1 MSHINTIR
9 TPIASVVRAQL
20 PEFVREDY
28 PTFVAFVEAYY
39 EFLQNQGVDLT
50 SFRDIDKTL
59 ESFIA
64 EFRKELSYN
73 LPSIVEDER
82 FLLSR
87 IRDQYLS
94 KGSEASYKLLFKLLY
109 GKNVRILYPAEQRL
123 IPSDGNWNQNTTIF
137 VKVLFGDVS
146 VIEGKTVEIEQADSI
161 LRVGI
166 KKNERLTGDIN
177 NIQFVGEDLYE
188 LFLDKKIY
196 GNINIGDL
204 IRYKDLFKAEVLATT
219 STVKIYSGGSGFRV
233 GQVFELKSGTGF
245 GTLIKATKVSAT
257 GALRNIQVIKYGIN
271 YPFNFTTSILPTN
284 SITSKTDADVD
295 LGLSTIRI
303 NNGLN
308 DFIVGLEPK
317 LVVSENG
324 FINSVDYAQ
333 EVINGQLQFY
343 VDGTY
348 VGTILKE
355 FSFSNEE
362 TPVNSSPA
370 VIDVTL
376 GTLAVYPGYFETN
389 KGFLSD
395 SIYIQDSKYYQ
406 IYSYVVSID
415 ERLSSYKSAV
425 KTLIHPT
432 GVALFGE
439 FEISNSFDLSI
450 ELESLIKSLGLGFEE
465 PELFVTDAKTLIFF
479 KGLSS
484 PALVSTDNITDKLY
498 TTQKTDSV
506 TASDSTG
513 FLKTFS
519 TTKEN
524 SVTLSDSDFTASFG
538 LLLGTSQNIVDQIP
552 TLETGLNSLVSLQT
566 LEETNLVMRRNDI
579 DVFLNLPINSISTT
593 EFGYVVLDP
602 YEQGHYFEEI
612 YLNNR
617 DAIFSN

>member
-1 MSHINTIR
+1 MSQINTIR

-50 SFRDIDKTL
+50 EFRDIDKTL
-59 ESFIA
+59 ETFVA
-64 EFRKELSYN
+64 EFKKELSYN
-73 LPSIVEDER
+73 LPNIVEDER

-123 IPSDGNWNQNTTIF
+123 IPSDGNWNQNTTVF
-137 VKVLFGDVS
+137 VKVLFGDPS
-146 VIEGKTVEIEQADSI
+146 TIEGKTVEIEQADTI

-177 NIQFVGEDLYE
+177 NIQFVGENLYE

-196 GNINIGDL
+196 GAINIGDL
-204 IRYKDLFKAEVLATT
+204 IRYKDLFKAEVLPTT

-257 GALRNIQVIKYGIN
+257 GALLNIQVIKYGIN
-271 YPFNFTTSILPTN
+271 YPFDFTTSILPIN
-284 SITSKTDADVD
+284 SITSKTSAEVD
-295 LGLSTIRI
+295 LGLSTIRV
-303 NNGLN
+303 NNGVN

-324 FINSVDYAQ
+324 FINNVDY
-333 EVINGQLQFY
+333 ITPDY

-348 VGTILKE
+348 AGTILKE

-376 GTLAVYPGYFETN
+376 GTLALYPGYFETN

-432 GVALFGE
+432 GLALFGE
-439 FEISNSFDLSI
+439 FEISNNFDLSI

-465 PELFVTDAKTLIFF
+465 LELLVTDAKTLTFF

-484 PALVSTDNITDKLY
+484 PELVSSENITSKLFS
-498 TTQKTDSV
+498 TTKAHSV

-519 TTKEN
+519 TSKAN
-524 SVTLSDSDFTASFG
+524 SVTILDNDFTASFG
-538 LLLGTSQNIVDQIP
+538 LVLGHSQNIVDQIP
-552 TLETGLNSLVSLQT
+552 TLVTGLNSLVSLQT
-566 LEETNLVMRRNDI
+566 LEETSLVMRRNDI
-579 DVFLNLPINSISTT
+579 DAFLNLPIQNISTT

-602 YEQGHYFEEI
+602 YEEGNYFEEI

>member
-9 TPIASVVRAQL
+9 TPIASVVRAHL

-59 ESFIA
+59 ESFVA
-64 EFRKELSYN
+64 EFKKELSYN

-82 FLLSR
+82 FLLSH
-87 IRDQYLS
+87 IKDQYLS

-137 VKVLFGDVS
+137 VKVLFGDAS
-146 VIEGKTVEIEQADSI
+146 TIEGKTVEIEQADTI

-177 NIQFVGEDLYE
+177 NIQFVGENLYE

-245 GTLIKATKVSAT
+245 GTLIKATKVSST

-271 YPFNFTTSILPTN
+271 YPFDFTTSILPVN

-324 FINSVDYAQ
+324 FINNVDYITPA
-333 EVINGQLQFY
+333 Y

-348 VGTILKE
+348 AGTILKE

-439 FEISNSFDLSI
+439 FEISNNFDLSI

-465 PELFVTDAKTLIFF
+465 PELFVTDAKILTFF

-484 PALVSTDNITDKLY
+484 PELVSTENITNKLY
-498 TTQKTDSV
+498 TTLKTDSI

-538 LLLGTSQNIVDQIP
+538 LLLGTSQNIVDQPI
-552 TLETGLNSLVSLQT
+552 LQTGLNSLVSLQT
-566 LEETNLVMRRNDI
+566 LEETSLVIRRDLN
-579 DVFLNLPINSISTT
+579 VFLNLPINSISTT

-602 YEQGHYFEEI
+602 YEEGHYFEEI

>member
-9 TPIASVVRAQL
+9 TPIASVVRAHL

-59 ESFIA
+59 ESFVA
-64 EFRKELSYN
+64 EFKKELSYN

-82 FLLSR
+82 FLLSH
-87 IRDQYLS
+87 IKDQYLS

-137 VKVLFGDVS
+137 VKVLFGDAS
-146 VIEGKTVEIEQADSI
+146 TIEGKTVEIEQADTI

-177 NIQFVGEDLYE
+177 NIQFVGENLYE

-245 GTLIKATKVSAT
+245 GTLIKATKVSST

-271 YPFNFTTSILPTN
+271 YPFDFTTSILPVN

-324 FINSVDYAQ
+324 FINNVDYITPA
-333 EVINGQLQFY
+333 Y

-348 VGTILKE
+348 AGTILKE

-439 FEISNSFDLSI
+439 FEISNNFDLSI

-465 PELFVTDAKTLIFF
+465 PELFVTDAKILTFF

-484 PALVSTDNITDKLY
+484 PELVSTENITNKLY
-498 TTQKTDSV
+498 TTLKTDSI

-519 TTKEN
+519 TTKQN

-538 LLLGTSQNIVDQIP
+538 LLLGTSQNIVDQTI
-552 TLETGLNSLVSLQT
+552 LQTGLNSLVSLQT
-566 LEETNLVMRRNDI
+566 LEETSLVIRRDL

-602 YEQGHYFEEI
+602 YEEGHYFEEI

>member
-9 TPIASVVRAQL
+9 TPIASVVRSQL

-50 SFRDIDKTL
+50 EFRDIDKTL
-59 ESFIA
+59 ESFVT
-64 EFRKELSYN
+64 EFKKELSYN
-73 LPSIVEDER
+73 LPTIVEDER

-87 IRDQYLS
+87 IRDQYLA

-146 VIEGKTVEIEQADSI
+146 VIEGKTVEIEQADTI

-196 GNINIGDL
+196 GAIDIGDL
-204 IRYKDLFKAEVLATT
+204 IRYKDLFKAEILSTT

-233 GQVFELKSGTGF
+233 GQVFELKSGSGF

-257 GALRNIQVIKYGIN
+257 GALLNIQVIKYGIN
-271 YPFNFTTSILPTN
+271 YPFDFTTSILPSN
-284 SITSKTDADVD
+284 SITSKDIVEVD
-295 LGLSTIRI
+295 LGLSPIRI
-303 NNGLN
+303 NNGIN

-317 LVVSENG
+317 LTVSENG

-333 EVINGQLQFY
+333 EVINNNLEFY

-348 VGTILKE
+348 VGNILKE

-362 TPVNSSPA
+362 IPANSSPA
-370 VIDVTL
+370 IIDVTL
-376 GTLAVYPGYFETN
+376 GTLALYPGYFETN

-406 IYSYVVSID
+406 IYSYVISID

-439 FEISNSFDLSI
+439 FEISNNFDLSI

-465 PELFVTDAKTLIFF
+465 VELLVTDAKTLTFF

-484 PALVSTDNITDKLY
+484 DPLVSTDNITSKVFSAA
-498 TTQKTDSV
+498 KTDSV
-506 TASDSTG
+506 TASDSAG

-519 TTKEN
+519 TTKTD
-524 SVTLSDSDFTASFG
+524 SVTLSDSDFVASFG
-538 LLLGTSQNIVDQIP
+538 LVLGTTQNITHAIP
-552 TLETGLNSLVSLQT
+552 TFETALNSLVSSQT
-566 LEETNLVMRRNDI
+566 LEETNLVIRRDQ
-579 DVFLNLPINSISTT
+579 DVFFVLPIQNISTT

-602 YEQGHYFEEI
+602 YEEGNYFEEI

>member
-9 TPIASVVRAQL
+9 TPIASVVRAHL

-59 ESFIA
+59 ESFVA
-64 EFRKELSYN
+64 EFKKELSYN

-82 FLLSR
+82 FLLSH
-87 IRDQYLS
+87 IKDQYLS

-137 VKVLFGDVS
+137 VKVLFGDAS
-146 VIEGKTVEIEQADSI
+146 TIEGKTVEIEQADTI

-177 NIQFVGEDLYE
+177 NIQFVGENLYE

-245 GTLIKATKVSAT
+245 GTLIKATKVSST

-271 YPFNFTTSILPTN
+271 YPFDFTTSILPVN

-324 FINSVDYAQ
+324 FINNVDYITP
-333 EVINGQLQFY
+333 EY

-348 VGTILKE
+348 AGTILKE

-439 FEISNSFDLSI
+439 FEISNNFDLSI

-465 PELFVTDAKTLIFF
+465 PELFVTDAKILTFF

-484 PALVSTDNITDKLY
+484 PELVSTENITNKLY
-498 TTQKTDSV
+498 TTLKTDSI

-538 LLLGTSQNIVDQIP
+538 LLLGTSQNIVDQPI
-552 TLETGLNSLVSLQT
+552 LQTGLNSLVSLQT
-566 LEETNLVMRRNDI
+566 LEETSLVIRRDLN
-579 DVFLNLPINSISTT
+579 VFLNLPINSISTT

-602 YEQGHYFEEI
+602 YEEGHYFEEI